1 MVDNFVGQLRQEL
14 HDWEIE
20 LAIEQRKQA
29 AERIEQLSNALSKY
43 SCKCTELCALYKA
56 EKEREGD
63 MPHMMCG
70 WWSVAALNG
79 DK

>member
-1 MVDNFVGQLRQEL
+1 MT
-14 HDWEIE
+14 HDYKEGPYSTGTLIE
-20 LAIEQRKQA
+20 RLEQTA
-29 AERIEQLSNALSKY
+29 DRIEQLSNALSKY
-43 SCKCTELCALYKA
+43 SCKCTEPCALYKA